1 MFIHNGHDT
10 VAKNWYNAGLR
21 VISKNVGITNC
32 RGQ

>member
-10 VAKNWYNAGLR
+10 VAMNWYNAGLR

-32 RGQ
+32 RRQ